1 MSLSQYLLGA
11 AELAVMA
18 ASLGLGAYYLRA
30 LLVPAWTGALAR
42 LAEIV
47 LALSGLIVISEC
59 LGLFKLL
66 EEVPLLFAC
75 AVVGLGVAY
84 WARRRDPMAEHHE
97 FPAVRPSTAMLAV
110 AIAASALI
118 VAHWAEP
125 SQEALDTGMYYQD
138 TTWYHMSFS
147 GRFAQTGEV
156 GPLHLTD
163 PLKLTA
169 WYYPQN
175 SELLHAIPMV
185 AFGNDFVSPLINLAF
200 LAVSL
205 LAAWCI
211 GRPYA
216 VGAATLLGAG
226 VILDS
231 EMMVG
236 SQAGNAPNDIL
247 GLFFLLCILAFLVN
261 GAATARAAP
270 RIAGAAAPS
279 RKPKAKAAAK
289 ASAPKAADGEPGF
302 DPDAD
307 EEHPQEGVVTDVP
320 VTGDPRVLA
329 GVGVGPLFLAALAA
343 GLGIGTKIT
352 LLAALGALTVGI
364 AFLAGRREWPKA
376 MGIWLGGMLI
386 TGGFWYLRNLWH
398 AVNPFPQIEKL
409 GPIDLPGPDQG
420 GFYPREPHSLSEYYN
435 DPGVWNDF
443 FFPVLDER
451 LGPLWPLILL
461 GAAVGLGV
469 TFYWGRS
476 SLLRVLAITGA
487 FAGVAYVFTPLT
499 ASGGLGQPTGF
510 DANLRYVAPA
520 LIIAFSIT
528 PLVPALRRS
537 PWPWALIGFFGL
549 LVLQGTFRVDLDGGF
564 PIDPSPSW
572 KFGHLDESLELAF
585 LLVAVPAG
593 LVAAARAGVNRWI
606 LAGVAVAALALTVG
620 LGRTQ
625 QRQYLEHRYEANVAP
640 QLESGFRSTPQWK
653 PLQVFGKHTTDS
665 RFGVV
670 GRASAFG
677 QYFFYGDDLSNYVQY
692 VGEELRRGTFRQI
705 PNCKRLREK
714 INEGD
719 YDYIVVT
726 PRIRRETSVPPEV
739 FWVGGD
745 DAARLIVSTG
755 GAYGNAGDLAAIFE
769 IDGELTPGTCDAA
782 ERDFR
787 RAKAIEQRAREAE
800 FRALERSTGQDLDED
815 GVIGK

>member
-11 AELAVMA
+11 AELAVIA

-30 LLVPAWTGALAR
+30 LLVPAWTGALGR

-47 LALSGLIVISEC
+47 LAVSGLIVIAEL
-59 LGLFKLL
+59 LGLLKLL
-66 EEVPLLFAC
+66 EEVPLLLVC
-75 AVVGLGVAY
+75 AVAGLGIAY
-84 WARRRDPMAEHHE
+84 WARSRDPVAVHHE
-97 FPAVRPSTAMLAV
+97 FPAVRPSKAMLAV

-185 AFGNDFVSPLINLAF
+185 TLGNDFLSPLINLVW
-200 LAVSL
+200 LAVAL

-226 VILDS
+226 VVLDS
-231 EMMVG
+231 EMLVG
-236 SQAGNAPNDIL
+236 SQAGNAPNDIM
-247 GLFFLLCILAFLVN
+247 GLFFLLCVLAFLVN

-270 RIAGAAAPS
+270 RMAGAAAGAG
-279 RKPKAKAAAK
+279 KPKAK
-289 ASAPKAADGEPGF
+289 SAPPKAADGGPGF

-307 EEHPQEGVVTDVP
+307 EDHPQEGVVTEVP

-329 GVGVGPLFLAALAA
+329 GVGTGPLFLAALAA

-352 LLAALGALTVGI
+352 LLAALGALTIGI
-364 AFLAGRREWPKA
+364 AFLAGRRNWPQA
-376 MGIWLGGMLI
+376 LGIWLGGMLI
-386 TGGFWYLRNLWH
+386 TSGFWYGRNLWH
-398 AVNPFPQIEKL
+398 AVNPLPQIEKL

-435 DPGVWNDF
+435 DPTVWDSF
-443 FFPVLDER
+443 FFPVLDDR

-487 FAGVAYVFTPLT
+487 FAAVAYVFTPLT

-528 PLVPALRRS
+528 PLVPALRRN
-537 PWPWALIGFFGL
+537 PWPWTLIGIFGL
-549 LVLQGTFRVDLDGGF
+549 LLLQGTFRVDFGGGF

-572 KFGHLDESLELAF
+572 KFGHLDESLELAI
-585 LLVAVPAG
+585 LIVGVPAG
-593 LVAAARAGVNRWI
+593 LVAAARAGVSRAI
-606 LAGVAVAALALTVG
+606 LAAAAIGALVLVVA

-625 QRQYLEHRYEANVAP
+625 QQQYLEHRYEANVAP
-640 QLESGFRSTPQWK
+640 QLNAGFRSTAQWK
-653 PLQVFGKHTTDS
+653 PLQVFGKRATDS
-665 RFGVV
+665 RIGVV

-677 QYFFYGDDLSNYVQY
+677 QYFFYGDHLSNYVQY
-692 VGEELRRGTFRQI
+692 LGQELRRGTFRQI
-705 PNCKRLREK
+705 ANCKLLRST

-726 PRIRRETSVPPEV
+726 PRIRRETSIPPEV
-739 FWVGGD
+739 FWVGD
-745 DAARLIVSTG
+745 DAAARLVVGTG
-755 GAYGNAGDLAAIFE
+755 GAYGNAGDLAAIFA
-769 IDGELTPGTCDAA
+769 IDGRLTPGTCGEA
-782 ERDFR
+782 EGSFR
-787 RAKAIEQRAREAE
+787 VAKAKEQRAREAE
-800 FRALERSTGQDLDED
+800 FRALERSLGEDLDED